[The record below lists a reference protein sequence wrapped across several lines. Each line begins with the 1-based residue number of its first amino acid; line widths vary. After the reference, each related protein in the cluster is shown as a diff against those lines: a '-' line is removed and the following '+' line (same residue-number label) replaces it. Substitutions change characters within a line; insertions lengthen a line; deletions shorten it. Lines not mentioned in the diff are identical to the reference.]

1 LYQYY
6 PSKEALVAAVIDR
19 HNQEIMQ
26 VVRSALAQVAS
37 QPIEKAVRRIVA
49 VAIEAH
55 RIDPKLHR
63 VLAEQ
68 IPRTGRL
75 ENVAAFNRDA
85 YVLFRTFL
93 EGHRDEFR
101 AMDLDLAA
109 FVCVTSI
116 ESLTHTAVLHPSEV
130 LSEEAARTLLDE
142 ATRLIIR
149 YLQ

>member
-1 LYQYY
+1 
-6 PSKEALVAAVIDR
+6 
-19 HNQEIMQ
+19 MQ
-26 VVRSALAQVAS
+26 VVRGALAQVAS

-75 ENVAAFNRDA
+75 ENVEAFNREA
-85 YVLFRTFL
+85 HALFRAYL
-93 EGHRDEFR
+93 EGHSDELR
-101 AMDLDLAA
+101 TVDLGLAA

-116 ESLTHTAVLHPSEV
+116 EALAHTAVLHRSEK
-130 LSEEAARTLLDE
+130 LSDEAVGALVDE
-142 ATRLIIR
+142 ATRLVVG
-149 YLQ
+149 YLR